1 MNRQPIQRKTPMK
14 RGKPLRRVS
23 KNNWW
28 ERLRPK
34 LKVEF
39 VRSGIVRCEVCGG
52 EFSLGFAH
60 AEKRRF
66 ITTRQ
71 QQQEVALLCHDHHGI
86 LERMKHA
93 LMAAHIRIIIDNR
106 ETPVRYVP

>member
-1 MNRQPIQRKTPMK
+1 MNRHPIQRKTPMK

-39 VRSGIVRCEVCGG
+39 ARADIIRCEVCGG
-52 EFSLGFAH
+52 EFALGFAH

-66 ITTRQ
+66 ITTRE
-71 QQQEVALLCHDHHGI
+71 QQQEVALLCHKDHDSIEALGEKTMGPWIRGI
-86 LERMKHA
+86 IA
-93 LMAAHIRIIIDNR
+93 NR
-106 ETPVRYVP
+106 QTPVRYIE